1 MTIID
6 SKYGNSC
13 CSLGGLKLNFFTAF
27 SAKTFTCLSKTYCE
41 VLWIQANL
49 QDNPD
54 LQKTVNCSLHSD
66 TQLPSLGYKADS
78 NILQKIFMAQAS
90 FFKEL
95 L

>member
-66 TQLPSLGYKADS
+66 TQLPSLVDKMYQ
-78 NILQKIFMAQAS
+78 NISQVSSMK
-90 FFKEL
+90 
-95 L
+95 